1 MNKIFAAIISLIL
14 FSCSA
19 SEQSEIIIKELNY
32 PTDLKVVTRAEWG
45 SVQLTKIL
53 PQHEIKKITIHH
65 SGVEFNDQA
74 NVLTKIRNLQSWSR
88 SEKEWIDI
96 PYHFMIDLEG
106 NIYEGRPINYPG
118 ATNTEYDPT
127 GHALIEVMGNY
138 EVQKINKKQLK
149 AIIELSTYLAKE
161 FGVPA
166 EEIKG
171 HKDYSSQTVCPGED
185 LYKYLADGMIVNR
198 VKEQLLK

>member
-1 MNKIFAAIISLIL
+1 MKNIFGLLIL
-14 FSCSA
+14 TILISCS
-19 SEQSEIIIKELNY
+19 SPQQKEIFIQELDYPSELN
-32 PTDLKVVTRAEWG
+32 VITRESWG
-45 SVQLTKIL
+45 SVPLTKTL
-53 PQHEIKKITIHH
+53 PQHAINKITIHH
-65 SGVEFNDQA
+65 SGVVFTDQA

-138 EVQKINKKQLK
+138 EVQKINEKQLK
-149 AIIELSTYLAKE
+149 AMIDLSTYLAQE
-161 FGVPA
+161 FSVPA
-166 EEIKG
+166 QEIKG

-185 LYKYLADGMIVNR
+185 LYKYLADGTIANEVSEGLG
-198 VKEQLLK
+198 K